1 MSFQNVGTYNAGVF
15 TPKAAG
21 PAPVGGVPV
30 MDADGIASGGAFLV
44 SELEKRDPL
53 IRKPLT
59 SFTYPRDIVIQ
70 TGGGWVDYVSAMS
83 VAYGITGGAV
93 NSPVTAGG
101 ANGIPVVQASVDK
114 GVYKAHVFAA
124 ALRVMFQ
131 DMQRANYIGRSL
143 DNLLQD
149 GVRMAYDKHM
159 DANGY
164 VGIGDYGTTGL
175 VNNPDATETTAVNG
189 AKGTAAWATKTPQ
202 EILKDVNDAITSV
215 WAANEYD
222 ETAVP
227 NHILI
232 PYEQYNYILTTMVTD
247 LATETI
253 YDFLLKNNAAAKN
266 GGSLFIGATRWCKG
280 AGTGDKDRMVV
291 YVNHER
297 FVKMDELVPM
307 SRIMSAPN
315 VANVCYD
322 TAYMANLSEVQI
334 LLPHLYPVRGRH
346 LRRARM
352 FVLSKRNIVIP
363 APDGSASVRLRAG
376 MMETVPGWAA
386 ETDYF
391 RALVRD
397 GKVVPSGTSDREGQ
411 KAAEKKVKTRRGAET
426 TEE

>member
-1 MSFQNVGTYNAGVF
+1 MSFQNVGTYNAGAF
-15 TPKAAG
+15 TTKGTMPGGAA
-21 PAPVGGVPV
+21 PAMTLDEAGV
-30 MDADGIASGGAFLV
+30 ASGGAFLV

-70 TGGGWVDYVSAMS
+70 SGGGWVDYVSAMS
-83 VAYGITGGAV
+83 VAYGITGGAGA
-93 NSPVTAGG
+93 SPVAAGG
-101 ANGIPVVQASVDK
+101 SNGIPVVQASVDK

-131 DMQRANYIGRSL
+131 DMQRSNYIGRSL

-159 DANGY
+159 DENAY
-164 VGIGDYGTTGL
+164 VGIEDYGTTGL
-175 VNNPDATETTAVNG
+175 INNPNVTETAAASG
-189 AKGTAAWATKTPQ
+189 ASTTSTWATKTPQ
-202 EILKDVNDAITSV
+202 EILKDVNDALTAV

-253 YDFLLKNNAAAKN
+253 YDFLMKNNVAAKN

-297 FVKMDELVPM
+297 FVKEDELVPM

-315 VANVCYD
+315 VANFCYD
-322 TAYMANLSEVQI
+322 TAYIANISEVQ
-334 LLPHLYPVRGRH
+334 LFYPTSMLYV
-346 LRRARM
+346 
-352 FVLSKRNIVIP
+352 
-363 APDGSASVRLRAG
+363 DGI
-376 MMETVPGWAA
+376 
-386 ETDYF
+386 
-391 RALVRD
+391 
-397 GKVVPSGTSDREGQ
+397 
-411 KAAEKKVKTRRGAET
+411 
-426 TEE
+426 

>member
-1 MSFQNVGTYNAGVF
+1 MSFQNVGTYNAGAF
-15 TPKAAG
+15 TTKGTMPGGGAPAMTLDEAG
-21 PAPVGGVPV
+21 V
-30 MDADGIASGGAFLV
+30 ASGGAFLV

-70 TGGGWVDYVSAMS
+70 SGGGWVDYVSAMS
-83 VAYGITGGAV
+83 VAYGITGGAGA
-93 NSPVTAGG
+93 SPVTAGG

-131 DMQRANYIGRSL
+131 DMQRSNYIGRSL

-159 DANGY
+159 DENTY
-164 VGIGDYGTTGL
+164 VGIEEYGTTGL
-175 VNNPDATETTAVNG
+175 VNNPDVTETTAANG
-189 AKGTAAWATKTPQ
+189 AATTSTWATKTPQ
-202 EILKDVNDAITSV
+202 EILKDVNDALSAV

-253 YDFLLKNNAAAKN
+253 YDFLMKNNVAAKN

-280 AGTGDKDRMVV
+280 AGTGKKDRMVV

-297 FVKMDELVPM
+297 FVKEDELVPM

-322 TAYMANLSEVQI
+322 TAYMANISEVQ
-334 LLPHLYPVRGRH
+334 LFYPTSMLYV
-346 LRRARM
+346 
-352 FVLSKRNIVIP
+352 
-363 APDGSASVRLRAG
+363 DGI
-376 MMETVPGWAA
+376 
-386 ETDYF
+386 
-391 RALVRD
+391 
-397 GKVVPSGTSDREGQ
+397 
-411 KAAEKKVKTRRGAET
+411 
-426 TEE
+426 